1 MSRNYGML
9 DASLIANPSPGHVET
24 LVVVSYIPNLL
35 TVLRIAATPVLVML
49 LKYEMFPGALLL
61 FVLAGVSDAL
71 DGYIAKRFHYET
83 RLGAI
88 LDPVADKVLLV
99 SCFIFLTVMNHLPFW
114 LLVVVVFRD
123 IVIVGGY
130 LLLVI
135 LEGGVK
141 MQPSRVSKLNTVFQI
156 SLIMVV
162 LVQLAAGMDVSAV
175 IQALIVLVTVTSVLS
190 GVHYVWVWAF
200 RRGGEVKN
208 APEQSR

>member
-1 MSRNYGML
+1 
-9 DASLIANPSPGHVET
+9 

-35 TVLRIAATPVLVML
+35 TVLRIVATPVLIML
-49 LKYEMFPGALLL
+49 LKYEMFPAALLL
-61 FVLAGVSDAL
+61 FVLAGISDGL
-71 DGYIAKRFHYET
+71 DGYIAKRFRYQT

-99 SCFIFLTVMNHLPFW
+99 SCFVVLTVMHHIPFW

-141 MQPSRVSKLNTVFQI
+141 MSPSRISKLNTVFQI
-156 SLIMVV
+156 CLIAAV
-162 LVQLAAGMDVSAV
+162 LIKLAVGDQFPFV
-175 IQALIVLVTVTSVLS
+175 IPGLIALVTITSVMS
-190 GVHYVWVWAF
+190 GAHYVWVWAF
-200 RRGGEVKN
+200 RRDGAAADDTVGQEK
-208 APEQSR
+208 

>member
-1 MSRNYGML
+1 M
-9 DASLIANPSPGHVET
+9 
-24 LVVVSYIPNLL
+24 VVVSYIPNLL
-35 TVLRIAATPVLVML
+35 TVLRIAAAPVLIML

-61 FVLAGVSDAL
+61 FVLAGISDGL
-71 DGYIAKRFHYET
+71 DGYIAKRFRYQT

-99 SCFIFLTVMNHLPFW
+99 SCFVVLTVMNHIPFW

-141 MQPSRVSKLNTVFQI
+141 MNPSRISKLNTVFQI
-156 SLIMVV
+156 CLIAAV
-162 LVQLAAGMDVSAV
+162 LIKLAVGNQVAFV
-175 IQALIVLVTVTSVLS
+175 IPGLIALVTITSVMS
-190 GVHYVWVWAF
+190 GAHYVWVCAF
-200 RRGGEVKN
+200 RRDGVAVDTVGQEK
-208 APEQSR
+208 

>member
-1 MSRNYGML
+1 M
-9 DASLIANPSPGHVET
+9 
-24 LVVVSYIPNLL
+24 VVVSYIPNLL
-35 TVLRIAATPVLVML
+35 TVLRIAATPLLIML

-61 FVLAGVSDAL
+61 FVLAGISDGL
-71 DGYIAKRFHYET
+71 DGYIAKRFQYQT

-88 LDPVADKVLLV
+88 LDPVADKILLV
-99 SCFIFLTVMNHLPFW
+99 SCFVVLTVMGHIPFW

-141 MQPSRVSKLNTVFQI
+141 MSPSGISKLNTVFQI
-156 SLIMVV
+156 CLVASVLIK
-162 LVQLAAGMDVSAV
+162 LAAGIQLGVV
-175 IQALIVLVTVTSVLS
+175 IPVLIAIVTVTSVSS

-200 RRGGEVKN
+200 RRGGVGE
-208 APEQSR
+208 APRQAK

>member
-1 MSRNYGML
+1 M
-9 DASLIANPSPGHVET
+9 
-24 LVVVSYIPNLL
+24 VVVSYIPNLL
-35 TVLRIAATPVLVML
+35 TLLRIAATPVLIML
-49 LKYEMFPGALLL
+49 LTYEMFPGALLL
-61 FVLAGVSDAL
+61 FALAGISDGL
-71 DGYIAKRFHYET
+71 DGYIAKRFQYQT

-99 SCFIFLTVMNHLPFW
+99 SCFIVLTVMGHIPFW

-141 MQPSRVSKLNTVFQI
+141 MSPSGISKLNTVFQI
-156 SLIMVV
+156 CLVAAV
-162 LVQLAAGMDVSAV
+162 LVKLASDMQLSLVVPVLIWAV
-175 IQALIVLVTVTSVLS
+175 TATSVLS

-200 RRGGEVKN
+200 RRSDQ
-208 APEQSR
+208 AQQPEEHAR